1 MKIFTSRRQRRVGWS
16 LGGILLTLYIVAQ
29 TLYSTGVYAS
39 WRDQR
44 SLDSACD
51 GTLAQGG
58 LGDALNSSHVRAR
71 AADDSEYLAA
81 CLINRPDTGRHG
93 GALQLMLR
101 WSDQSATSGAL
112 LPFSR
117 NANGLQGQAAPLG
130 NGWPGYVRYDG
141 SAQVVVALDC
151 QNNKNRALVA
161 YGDLIQWP
169 DDAKTTEPVLTG
181 LGRVTTE
188 TAQKAAA
195 KYGCQAQGGRQL
207 THVSLPSP
215 NGKTA
220 PQQLAQA
227 QGSCVALRGLAGQ
240 ASDAGTPGFVEY
252 PTDAHTPQVNCYLY
266 TPAGKPGY
274 GLYAYY
280 GAVAKDFESVNL
292 ANRSDDYALAT
303 ARCPQSDQEA
313 VFALYHLYDRDTDSY
328 PVRHYSASFAKSA
341 LKAFAEHE
349 AKQRVCTDV
358 RMMSRS

>member
-1 MKIFTSRRQRRVGWS
+1 MKIFASRRQRLVGWS

-29 TLYSTGVYAS
+29 TLYSTGVYAY

-44 SLDSACD
+44 SLDSACG
-51 GTLAQGG
+51 GTLARGG
-58 LGDALNSSHVRAR
+58 LGDALNSPHVRAR

-101 WSDQSATSGAL
+101 WSDQSATSEAL
-112 LPFSR
+112 EPFSR
-117 NANGLQGQAAPLG
+117 NANGVQGQAAPLG
-130 NGWPGYVRYDG
+130 NGWPGFVRDDG

-169 DDAKTTEPVLTG
+169 EDAKTRQPVLTG

-195 KYGCQAQGGRQL
+195 KYGCHAQGGRQL

-215 NGKTA
+215 STETA
-220 PQQLAQA
+220 PQRLTQA
-227 QGSCVALRGLAGQ
+227 RGSCVALRGLAGQ

-252 PTDAHTPQVNCYLY
+252 PADAHTPQVNCYLF

-280 GAVAKDFESVNL
+280 GAVAKDFQSVNP

-303 ARCPQSDQEA
+303 ATCPQSDQEA
-313 VFALYHLYDRDTDSY
+313 VFALYHLYDRDTDGY
-328 PVRHYSASFAKSA
+328 PVRHYSASFSKTA
-341 LKAFAEHE
+341 LKAFADHE
-349 AKQRVCTDV
+349 AKQRGCTNV
-358 RMMSRS
+358 RMMSGS